1 MVGNGWIENFKFSKF
16 QIVIKAKDTLSLP
29 KYKGSTF
36 RGGFGNSFKKVVCIN
51 RNKECNECM
60 LKEKCVYAYIFETP
74 VPEDS
79 NVMRKY
85 RYCPHPFIIEP
96 PENTKTVFKSEEEL
110 AFGLVLIGKAID
122 YLPYFIYTFEEL
134 GEIGIGKGRGKFELV
149 EVKDGEK
156 VIYSSDTKALKP
168 FVSSAL
174 DFESISADS
183 GFLTVDFK
191 TPTRIVYD
199 TQLTLDLEFHILMR
213 ALLRRISLLSYFHF
227 NKDMP
232 DIDFKGIIER
242 AGKVKTS
249 QRNLI
254 WHDWERYSARQDT
267 RMKLGGFKG
276 EIKFEGDISD
286 FMPLIMLGEQIH
298 IGKGTSFGLGK
309 YGIIN

>member
-1 MVGNGWIENFKFSKF
+1 
-16 QIVIKAKDTLSLP
+16 
-29 KYKGSTF
+29 
-36 RGGFGNSFKKVVCIN
+36 
-51 RNKECNECM
+51 M
-60 LKEKCVYAYIFETP
+60 LKKKCVYAYIFETP

-79 NVMRKY
+79 NIMRKY

-149 EVKDGEK
+149 EVKNGEK

-174 DFESISADS
+174 NFESISADS
-183 GFLTVDFK
+183 GLLTVDFK

-213 ALLRRISLLSYFHF
+213 ALLRRISLLSYFHC

-232 DIDFKGIIER
+232 DIDFKGIIEK

-249 QRNLI
+249 QRSLE

-286 FMPLIMLGEQIH
+286 FMPLIMLGEH
-298 IGKGTSFGLGK
+298 VHVGKGTSFGLGK
-309 YGIIN
+309 YEIIN